1 MNIKVVVIGAS
12 LALLA
17 LGGLVASKAHDAA
30 VELRLANAALKV
42 AAARADAAEKRA
54 ATIEAQVVALRAQRD
69 SALTRAD
76 QKSRL
81 AARLTGSLASL
92 AKAAPDTCRPIVV
105 TADSALA
112 ADSAVIAQKD
122 SALAKDKRI
131 EAKLQDSND
140 SLRVALSALTQAAH
154 TEVKAVVKQEHRS
167 LLARLLPTPGIGV
180 AAGFTPQGSPQ
191 VLTGITLS
199 WQVHP

>member
-1 MNIKVVVIGAS
+1 MNIKAVVIGAS

-17 LGGLVASKAHDAA
+17 LGGLIASKAHDAA
-30 VELRLANAALKV
+30 VELKLANAATK
-42 AAARADAAEKRA
+42 AAVKRAEAAEKA
-54 ATIEAQVVALRAQRD
+54 DSAIVAQVVVLRAQRD

-122 SALAKDKRI
+122 SVIAHDKQI
-131 EAKLQDSND
+131 EAKMQQDND
-140 SLRVALSALTQAAH
+140 SLRVALTSLTQAAKV
-154 TEVKAVVKQEHRS
+154 EVKAVTKQEHRS
-167 LLARLLPTPGIGV
+167 LLARLIPTPGIGI
-180 AAGFTPQGSPQ
+180 AAGFTPQGAPQ